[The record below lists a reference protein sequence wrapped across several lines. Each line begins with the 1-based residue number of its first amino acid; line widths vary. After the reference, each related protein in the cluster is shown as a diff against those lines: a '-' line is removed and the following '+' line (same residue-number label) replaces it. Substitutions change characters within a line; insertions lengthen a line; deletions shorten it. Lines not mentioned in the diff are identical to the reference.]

1 MNVIIANKYKDSLSS
16 LNIDVIKRMDGEFD
30 VETIT
35 ETFQNFYF
43 NRMILDITALKDHFN
58 IAVMQQLIAGI
69 DSSKI
74 ILFLDN
80 DPRVNNSYLS
90 QIISLGIYNFTR
102 ELTGITYLMENPNSY
117 RDVAQYHD
125 LANTNLGSSLAPK
138 SGSDNNTSIPTPPE
152 PAPQQPAMQAPQMQA
167 PQEPISPFGAPVA
180 QPNPQAMMM
189 NNMNMNMG
197 GMMDTGMPGQM
208 APSPFPANQ
217 MAAPQM
223 QMQPEMPPQPQMPQ
237 PEMQMQGMAPQMQPQ
252 MQAEAQPNNVNYN
265 NPANMGQAPQ
275 GGQFIQDAPV
285 QSQVEAQPESQP
297 VVNGTLVIGF
307 KDLTE
312 GAGATSLVYM
322 LKKQLKG
329 YKVLAVEVNDT
340 DFTYFNDTEL
350 ISVQNSQVST
360 VKNRFSQYEI
370 VLIDI
375 NNSPVATDGTC
386 NEVVYLMEPSMI
398 KLNTLMRRDR
408 RALEKLKN
416 SKIVLN
422 KSMLTNQDVK
432 EFEYEAKVPIFYNIP
447 PLDDRKD
454 NQAVLD
460 GFLNKLGVFRKNNT
474 QSSSGGLFGLF
485 RK

>member
-30 VETIT
+30 VDTIT

-58 IAVMQQLIAGI
+58 ISVMQQLIAGI

-80 DPRVNNSYLS
+80 DPRVNNQYLS

-125 LANTNLGSSLAPK
+125 LANTSFGSSMSLK
-138 SGSDNNTSIPTPPE
+138 SGSDNNTSIPSPTDVQENQMNMQPTVPM
-152 PAPQQPAMQAPQMQA
+152 QPAMQPEVQTQA
-167 PQEPISPFGAPVA
+167 PMNQMPIGV
-180 QPNPQAMMM
+180 PNPQMGMM
-189 NNMNMNMG
+189 NNMGMNQGMNMG
-197 GMMDTGMPGQM
+197 M
-208 APSPFPANQ
+208 N
-217 MAAPQM
+217 
-223 QMQPEMPPQPQMPQ
+223 
-237 PEMQMQGMAPQMQPQ
+237 QGMQQPMQQQPM
-252 MQAEAQPNNVNYN
+252 MQAFPNMGAPEAVPTQPAMDYNNMNYN
-265 NPANMGQAPQ
+265 NPVNQQPQ
-275 GGQFIQDAPV
+275 EPMMNQNQNNQFIQQEQPV
-285 QSQVEAQPESQP
+285 QAPPEVAQSSPM
-297 VVNGTLVIGF
+297 VNGTLVLGF
-307 KDLTE
+307 KNLTE
-312 GAGATSLVYM
+312 GAGSTSLVYM

-350 ISVQNSQVST
+350 ISVQNNQIGT
-360 VKNRFSQYEI
+360 VKNKFSQFEI

-375 NNSPVATDGTC
+375 NNSTVSTDGTC
-386 NEVVYLMEPSMI
+386 NEVIYLMEPSMI

-408 RALEKLKN
+408 RALEKIKN

-432 EFEYEAKVPIFYNIP
+432 EFEFEAKVPIFYNLP

-454 NQAVLD
+454 NQPALD
-460 GFLNKLGVFRKNNT
+460 GFLDKLGVFRKNT
-474 QSSSGGLFGLF
+474 SSGGSGGLFGLF

>member
-30 VETIT
+30 VDTIT

-58 IAVMQQLIAGI
+58 ISVMQQLIAGI

-80 DPRVNNSYLS
+80 DPRVNNQYLS

-125 LANTNLGSSLAPK
+125 LANTSFGSSMSLK
-138 SGSDNNTSIPTPPE
+138 SGSDNNTSIPSPSDVQNNQMNMQPVVPMQPALQPE
-152 PAPQQPAMQAPQMQA
+152 IQTQAPMNQMPIGAPNPGMQMMNNMGMNVPMNQGMDMNMGMQQPAMQVQ
-167 PQEPISPFGAPVA
+167 PF
-180 QPNPQAMMM
+180 PN
-189 NNMNMNMG
+189 
-197 GMMDTGMPGQM
+197 M
-208 APSPFPANQ
+208 AP
-217 MAAPQM
+217 AAPAPTAPAM
-223 QMQPEMPPQPQMPQ
+223 DYNNSMNQPPMNQMPQ
-237 PEMQMQGMAPQMQPQ
+237 
-252 MQAEAQPNNVNYN
+252 
-265 NPANMGQAPQ
+265 Q
-275 GGQFIQDAPV
+275 GGQFIQNEQPAPQDNSAS
-285 QSQVEAQPESQP
+285 QSTPM
-297 VVNGTLVIGF
+297 VNGTLVIGF
-307 KDLTE
+307 KNLTE
-312 GAGATSLVYM
+312 GAGSTSLVYM

-350 ISVQNSQVST
+350 ISVQNNQIST
-360 VKNRFSQYEI
+360 VKNKFSQFEI

-375 NNSPVATDGTC
+375 NNSSVATDGTC
-386 NEVVYLMEPSMI
+386 NEVIYLMEPSMI

-432 EFEYEAKVPIFYNIP
+432 EFEYEAKVPIFYNLP

-454 NQAVLD
+454 NQSALD
-460 GFLNKLGVFRKNNT
+460 GFLDKLGVFRKNT
-474 QSSSGGLFGLF
+474 SSGGSGGLFGLF